1 MHWKNLV
8 KMLSI
13 KCLQLYFMSVYVF
26 WCGAALTK
34 TLGRIKWIEWIE
46 WCMNSVNMFATAFSP
61 HYKRLVF
68 RLSEWFPSGRSM
80 CMSCLQVFVNSCSNC
95 AGCIFFGLH
104 IMRVLYVKQV
114 QNLYG
119 CVHLLMMCQACNLPT
134 YLIIELFCFSFNS
147 AAIFNSITWIKYCFR
162 MKIYEIT

>member
-1 MHWKNLV
+1 MCKIWLNACLTWCFKMCYILMHWKNLV

-95 AGCIFFGLH
+95 AGCIFFLGCTLWECCMLSRFRTYMAVSTYSWCAKHAICQH
-104 IMRVLYVKQV
+104 I
-114 QNLYG
+114 
-119 CVHLLMMCQACNLPT
+119 
-134 YLIIELFCFSFNS
+134 
-147 AAIFNSITWIKYCFR
+147 
-162 MKIYEIT
+162 